1 MSRLKAKHR
10 GALEEYADWKIS
22 IEQLRECLFGVL
34 EFDFR
39 DHERRLTTRYGT
51 PEPGVR
57 IEMRH
62 IRNAM
67 DKHARG
73 EITTEQLSDWAAM
86 LLLNDAYEW
95 EGPDENE
102 IAKWLNEISLL
113 ALKPNAGEQA

>member
-1 MSRLKAKHR
+1 MTQLTAKHR
-10 GALEEYADWKIS
+10 RALEQYADWIIS
-22 IEQLRECLFGVL
+22 IEQLGECLRGVL

-73 EITTEQLSDWAAM
+73 EITTEELSDWAAM
-86 LLLNDAYEW
+86 LLMNDAYEW
-95 EGPDENE
+95 KGSEENE
-102 IAKWLNEISLL
+102 IAKCLNEISLL
-113 ALKPNAGEQA
+113 ALKPNAGEQT